1 MKRFY
6 TALVAT
12 ILAFTSVALYAEV
25 NTLYFMNYLPYKIYM
40 NPAFQS
46 NCDTYVELPIIS
58 TIGVDVNAGA
68 LSVSDIIKNS
78 NGKMVTF
85 LHPDFGTTERDALF
99 KKLHNNNI
107 IKEELNVSLFGFGF
121 KLRKRGYLSINMSLR
136 EDLTAFLPKDLFS
149 FLLYGTP
156 DSLGNHYDF
165 TNTKVSANA
174 YIDFNGGYSYRIND
188 KWSVGGRLH
197 LLLGLANASAS
208 FNSLT
213 LDAQADK
220 WRLTGNGVANISF
233 PGISVKT
240 DAQGKIEGFNF
251 PSQFNE
257 YVKNYKPCMGAAL
270 DLGGVY
276 RPIKNLNI
284 SLSLKDMGFMIW
296 DNSGVANANVDY
308 TYTGLEYSPSDKN
321 VNYGDSL
328 LKALESSYYYNAM
341 ASGQPYVS
349 AMNAKMYVG
358 VEYSFLKDMMS
369 VGLLSRTEL
378 NAGRLSEELTLS
390 YNLRPCYW
398 FSMSASYSFIS
409 GGFNT
414 IGLGLNLRLPP
425 FNFYVVSDYMP
436 LYYSAEGIPYRSQR
450 LNLQAGI
457 LLTFNC
463 AKSTPLHNVA
473 AF

>member
-1 MKRFY
+1 MKRLY

-12 ILAFTSVALYAEV
+12 ILAFGTMSYAEV
-25 NTLYFMNYLPYKIYM
+25 STLHFMNYLPYKIYM

-46 NCDTYVELPIIS
+46 NCDTYVELPVIS

-68 LSVSDIIKNS
+68 LSINDIIKNS

-85 LHPDFGTTERDALF
+85 LHPDFGTAERDALF
-99 KKLHNNNI
+99 RKLSMNNI
-107 IKEELNVSLFGFGF
+107 VKEETNISLFGFGF

-136 EDLTAFLPKDLFS
+136 QDLTAYLPKDLFS
-149 FLLYGTP
+149 LALFGTP
-156 DSLGNHYDF
+156 DSLGNHYDI
-165 TNTKVSANA
+165 TGTKVSANA

-197 LLLGLANASAS
+197 LLFGLANAEAS

-213 LDAQADK
+213 VDASGQK
-220 WRLTGNGVANISF
+220 WVIRGTGVAQMSF
-233 PGISVKT
+233 PGTTVTT
-240 DAQGKIEGFNF
+240 DAQGKINGFNF
-251 PSQFNE
+251 PSTFND
-257 YVKNYKPCMGAAL
+257 YIKNYKPCMGAAL

-276 RPIKNLNI
+276 RPIKDLSI
-284 SLSLKDMGFMIW
+284 SLSLKDMGFMVW
-296 DNSGVANANVDY
+296 DNSNTATANVDY
-308 TYTGLEYSPSDKN
+308 TFSGLEYSPSSKN

-328 LKALESSYYYNAM
+328 LNVLKSSYRYDAV
-341 ASGQPYVS
+341 AAGKPYVTD
-349 AMNAKMYVG
+349 MNAKMYAA

-378 NAGRLSEELTLS
+378 NAGRLSEEITLA

-409 GGFNT
+409 GGFST
-414 IGLGLNLRLPP
+414 LGLGLNLRLPP
-425 FNFYVVSDYMP
+425 FNFYVVTDYMP